1 MLRRRRLRASAS
13 TRCFQHSVIHS
24 GALASH
30 GAAVDR
36 LGRVGITEAV
46 LALGVARGLW
56 AILIMTGDSFIHA
69 VDGA

>member
-1 MLRRRRLRASAS
+1 
-13 TRCFQHSVIHS
+13 
-24 GALASH
+24 LASN

-46 LALGVARGLW
+46 LGLGVARGLL
-56 AILIMTGDSFIHA
+56 AILNMTSDSFIHA